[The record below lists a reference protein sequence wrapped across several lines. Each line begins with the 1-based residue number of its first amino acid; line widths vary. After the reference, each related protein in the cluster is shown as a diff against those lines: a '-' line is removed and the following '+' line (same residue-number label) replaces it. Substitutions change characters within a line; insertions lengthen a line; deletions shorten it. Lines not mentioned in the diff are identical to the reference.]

1 MPEEPPLPRAVV
13 ADVRPIGEITM
24 PGVPLPIV
32 ARALAVWTLLFGQ
45 ISFELFGRFDGVV
58 QDTEVLFDH
67 AVSIMAGLLGMTQ
80 GTRSDRS

>member
-1 MPEEPPLPRAVV
+1 
-13 ADVRPIGEITM
+13 M
-24 PGVPLPIV
+24 PGVALPIV
-32 ARALAVWTLLFGQ
+32 AGALAVWTLLFGQ

-80 GTRSDRS
+80 SKSANRS